1 MVTLALYVSAGVA
14 LKFSIALWFLSTA
27 RSATQR
33 YIILAPLGLYLLSC
47 TTSFFLVL
55 FRCGTPIS
63 TVRILNMENCTIGP
77 NLIMYASWVVAVF
90 NSSCDWA
97 FATVPLYMVIKSQ
110 SMTRTTR
117 VSSSALVGLAVLGSI
132 VSVLRLPFLGA
143 AKFGPHFLSEPVS
156 AMAYMLSLIETAVGV
171 TTISL
176 ATLQPLLAVVKRRW
190 SEFRSRSD
198 TRSSSAPYAPHACHQ
213 HLPRAITTEYAISST
228 VSDKTIRIDSQ
239 ALGGIGILPDVTMDD
254 DDDELDDGGL
264 VQFLPRRPSRV
275 ASVRTE
281 TIASITEVL
290 YSDLPTPGSEKKRQI
305 GDMV

>member
-1 MVTLALYVSAGVA
+1 
-14 LKFSIALWFLSTA
+14 
-27 RSATQR
+27 
-33 YIILAPLGLYLLSC
+33 
-47 TTSFFLVL
+47 
-55 FRCGTPIS
+55 
-63 TVRILNMENCTIGP
+63 
-77 NLIMYASWVVAVF
+77 MYASWVVAVL

-97 FATVPLYMVIKSQ
+97 FATVPLYMVVKSQ

-117 VSSSALVGLAVLGSI
+117 VSSSALIGLAVLGSI

-156 AMAYMLSLIETAVGV
+156 AIAYMLSLIETAVGV

-176 ATLQPLLAVVKRRW
+176 ATLSPLLAMVKRRW

-198 TRSSSAPYAPHACHQ
+198 TRSSSAPCAPHACHR
-213 HLPRAITTEYAISST
+213 HLPRAITTEYAIRSI

-239 ALGGIGILPDVTMDD
+239 ALGGIGILPDVTIDD
-254 DDDELDDGGL
+254 DDDELDDDGL

-290 YSDLPTPGSEKKRQI
+290 YSDVPTPGSEKKRQI